1 MSSSD
6 HRDTAGDTAGDTASG
21 MTPGTTTHGSA
32 GAPPAL
38 DVTTLRAREF
48 PWMDGEAGAYLNSAS
63 TGPLP
68 ARTAETMAAWARRR
82 QRPHT
87 ITMDEQFGI
96 LRRARVLCA
105 TLVGADAS
113 EISLAANT
121 SEGINLAARALPLG
135 PGDVVV
141 ASDGEFP
148 ANVYPWMAVAE
159 ARGAELRLLP
169 RAGDGPDEDA
179 LVAALDDPRV
189 RVLAVSWVAFATGHR
204 VDLARLGRECRARGV
219 YFVVDAIQGVGA
231 ATIDVHACHVD
242 VLATGC
248 QKWLL
253 SPWGTGFTFVRRE
266 LAERLA
272 PPAAGWLSVE
282 GAEDFS
288 RLTSYDMRW
297 RNDAARFEVGT
308 MPFEILAAMNSS
320 LELLLELGTASVA
333 AHVATLA
340 GRIVSWAEAHP
351 AVRLL
356 TPSDPAR
363 RAGIVSLVPPDPD
376 AAARLAAAGV
386 AFSPREG
393 AVRLAP
399 YCFNTI
405 ADVDVALRALEG

>member
-1 MSSSD
+1 MTSS
-6 HRDTAGDTAGDTASG
+6 ASG
-21 MTPGTTTHGSA
+21 SARSSVGDDATGVRHEAIIPVSA
-32 GAPPAL
+32 GTPPAL
-38 DVTTLRAREF
+38 DVATLRAREF
-48 PWMDGEAGAYLNSAS
+48 PWMDEEGGAYLNSAS

-68 ARTAETMAAWARRR
+68 VRTVDTVTAWARRR
-82 QRPHT
+82 QRPHA

-96 LRRARVLCA
+96 LRTARGLCA
-105 TLVGADAS
+105 RLIGADAS
-113 EISLAANT
+113 EIALAANT

-135 PGDVVV
+135 PGDVIV

-148 ANVYPWMAVAE
+148 ANVYPWMAVAG

-204 VDLARLGRECRARGV
+204 VDLARLGRECRARDV

-231 ATIDVHACHVD
+231 APLDVHACHVD
-242 VLATGC
+242 VLAAGC

-266 LAERLA
+266 LAERLT

-288 RLTSYDMRW
+288 RLTRYDMRW

-320 LELLLELGTASVA
+320 LELLLELGIESIG
-333 AHVATLA
+333 AHVAALA
-340 GRIVSWAEAHP
+340 GRIVGWAEAHP
-351 AVRLL
+351 EVRLL

-363 RAGIVSLVPPDPD
+363 RAGIVSLVPADGE
-376 AAARLAAAGV
+376 AAARLTAAGV

-399 YCFNTI
+399 HCFNTV
-405 ADVDVALRALEG
+405 ADVNVALRALEG